1 MTTQISPSIF
11 DGYKKR
17 RQRYIGVTIILCI
30 AMFLI
35 GILSLIYGDTVYSLN
50 EVVRVLKGETIKG
63 VSFAIGTIR
72 VPRVLCGML
81 AGISFG
87 VAGNTFQTM
96 LRNPLASPD
105 IIGITSGCS
114 VMAVFCILMLGLS
127 GSIVSIS
134 ALISGLLISTLIYL
148 LSRKNG
154 FSGGRLVLIGIGVQ
168 AFINSIISYILLR
181 SNEYEISSAIRWL
194 NGSLNA
200 STMKPVG
207 TLLTI
212 VIIFVLLNLLF
223 TKELQALE
231 LGDEFATTLGV
242 RVNIMRIALIIT
254 SVVLIAYATS
264 VTGPISFVAF
274 LSGPIATQLVGKG
287 SPRVLASGF
296 VGAIL
301 VLLADFIGQNLFS
314 SRFPVGVITG
324 LIGGPYMLY
333 LLIKKNKKGTL

>member
-1 MTTQISPSIF
+1 M
-11 DGYKKR
+11 
-17 RQRYIGVTIILCI
+17 L
-30 AMFLI
+30 LL
-35 GILSLIYGDTVYSLN
+35 GILSLIYGDTVYTLN
-50 EVVRVLKGETIKG
+50 EVVRVLMGETIKG
-63 VSFAIGTIR
+63 ASFAIGTIR
-72 VPRVLCGML
+72 LPRVLCGML

-324 LIGGPYMLY
+324 LVGGPYMLY
-333 LLIKKNKKGTL
+333 LLIKRNKKGTL